1 MFLTQVLVQCQN
13 VQQHQKTELMNKN
26 KRIVEIKN
34 NPGLK
39 ITASWRT
46 MTSQIK
52 VLYSQLHGWQNIC
65 PAVYACKE
73 KFNSGLTS
81 DLNTAFL
88 YKHQRNTIWA
98 FAWKHDIFV
107 SENDM
112 LCSHVRK
119 KTLFLWERNIIICFT
134 MWSLL
139 MWSATF
145 WRFHSKKLTQ
155 FSRCTRG

>member
-1 MFLTQVLVQCQN
+1 MKFIHISWIVLPNPYPLLKKNQKITFHVPEQCGHLESARDVFLVFPFWACCMFLTQVLVQCQN

-39 ITASWRT
+39 ITASRRT
-46 MTSQIK
+46 MTGQIK
-52 VLYSQLHGWQNIC
+52 VLYSQLHGWQDIC

-88 YKHQRNTIWA
+88 YKHQRNTI
-98 FAWKHDIFV
+98 
-107 SENDM
+107 
-112 LCSHVRK
+112 
-119 KTLFLWERNIIICFT
+119 
-134 MWSLL
+134 
-139 MWSATF
+139 
-145 WRFHSKKLTQ
+145 
-155 FSRCTRG
+155 

>member
-39 ITASWRT
+39 ITASRRT
-46 MTSQIK
+46 MTGQIK

-88 YKHQRNTIWA
+88 YKHQRNTI
-98 FAWKHDIFV
+98 
-107 SENDM
+107 
-112 LCSHVRK
+112 
-119 KTLFLWERNIIICFT
+119 
-134 MWSLL
+134 
-139 MWSATF
+139 
-145 WRFHSKKLTQ
+145 
-155 FSRCTRG
+155 